1 MTPAQLFGQSLAFP
15 PRIGADGHVLWS
27 AGEDNVR
34 ESIRIILLTEPGER
48 LFRPD
53 FGAGLGKYLFEPN
66 IAATHVAIADSIGRA
81 LTAWEPRIRV
91 AAVEV
96 VADPANAEAAIA
108 TVSYTLVATQQRERL
123 SLSVALG
130 GR

>member
-15 PRIGADGHVLWS
+15 PRIGADGHVVWS

-48 LFRPD
+48 LYRPD

-66 IAATHVAIADSIGRA
+66 IAATHVAIADSISRA
-81 LTAWEPRIRV
+81 LSNWEPRIRV

-96 VADPANAEAAIA
+96 VADPDDAEAAIA

>member
-1 MTPAQLFGQSLAFP
+1 MNPAQLFGQSPAFP
-15 PRIGADGHVLWS
+15 PRVGADGHVLWS
-27 AGEDNVR
+27 SGEDNIR

-48 LFRPD
+48 LYRPE
-53 FGAGLGKYLFEPN
+53 FGAGLGRYLFEPN
-66 IAATHVAIADSIGRA
+66 VVATHVAIADSISRA
-81 LTAWEPRIRV
+81 LGTWEPRIRV
-91 AAVEV
+91 AEVEV

-108 TVSYTLVATQQRERL
+108 TLSYTLVATQQRERL